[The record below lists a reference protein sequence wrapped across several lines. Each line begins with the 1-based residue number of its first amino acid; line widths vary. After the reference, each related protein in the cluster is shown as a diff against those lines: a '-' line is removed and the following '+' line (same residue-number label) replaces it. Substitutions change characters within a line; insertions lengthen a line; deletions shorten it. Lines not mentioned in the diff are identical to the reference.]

1 MTRPVTPFVGVDVF
15 IHDEESRVLLIRRT
29 DNGFWGTPGG
39 YQDLGETPKEC
50 GVREVLEETG
60 FKVKITRLL
69 GLFSSLKY
77 EFVNYPWKDREITHF
92 FFLGEIV
99 GGKAKLSGETSEM
112 GWFAHNELPPL
123 SDGHAPRIDFA
134 FEYFENPNLSPH
146 FE

>member
-1 MTRPVTPFVGVDVF
+1 
-15 IHDEESRVLLIRRT
+15 
-29 DNGFWGTPGG
+29 
-39 YQDLGETPKEC
+39 
-50 GVREVLEETG
+50 
-60 FKVKITRLL
+60 
-69 GLFSSLKY
+69 
-77 EFVNYPWKDREITHF
+77 VNYPWKDREITHF

-134 FEYFENPNLSPH
+134 FEYLENPNLSSY